1 MKNKGS
7 ELKMIDGFVHFY
19 NRVPKEKREKRRIFI
34 ILKKKLNRNIIN
46 WETIDENLIRVNLN
60 WIQRKITI
68 IGVYIPFEDEKVNIK

>member
-7 ELKMIDGFVHFY
+7 ELKMINGFVHFY
-19 NRVPKEKREKRRIFI
+19 NRVPKEKRGKRRIFI
-34 ILKKKLNRNIIN
+34 ILKKKLNRNVIN

-68 IGVYIPFEDEKVNIK
+68 IEVYIPFEDEKVNIK